1 MQEFTKILQNIELIQ
16 EAQKRKDPVL
26 NVVTLFSGMGA
37 PEIALDK
44 LGVKYR
50 IVLASDIDPE
60 AEAVYK
66 QLHGKKLAKGN
77 DSFIPNVY
85 DVLDQVEP
93 SKLNADVL
101 IAGFSCFVA
110 GTLVMTDKGMFPI
123 EEIKVGDKVLTH
135 TGTFKKVLNVMER
148 KTDNLVFL
156 KATGSLPTLCTP
168 NHPYYIDKA
177 EKAEWIAAKDIK
189 VKDYVGFPINIKYEA
204 LTEKEIVNYSDLI
217 KKLIFNPDFWYF
229 VGRFTGD
236 GFAQISPR
244 CDRGSTSLNYR
255 VHIACALHEKEDVC
269 KIIEKINLPYSILP
283 GRNVLDFQLYNKDLC
298 LFLRECGHKA
308 INKHIHPLLWK
319 LNKECKESFLNG
331 YISADGGKNI
341 TKYGVEVIKIS
352 SISSKLLYEVKV
364 LIAELY
370 KKSITLT
377 QTHKAGKC
385 IIEGR
390 VCNQNNAYSLRFNIN
405 PKKSFYYE
413 KDNILWNKV
422 RKIEEVKKLTTVY
435 NLEVEEDNSYTANGI
450 IVHNCQAFSLSG
462 KQYGIYSRQVKP
474 EGSNKKFVVNI
485 KRHLT
490 DINGDTAI
498 TVNND
503 ESDPLPEGLPEGTK
517 VTISPDSDG
526 KLAFQTLKIAQ
537 TLKPKVIILEN
548 VSTFGQADIEDEDE
562 VPSEFI
568 TEEKEIKVIQSRL
581 GQSGKVD
588 TSEGGYLRLLGKIF
602 GTIGYSFY
610 PMYLDP
616 TSYTNSVIRRPRI
629 YIVGI
634 RNDIEAGINP
644 NKLEAFDDK
653 MATNFGLN
661 TTKSEKDY
669 QKLLDKTLDYIMSSK
684 YSHGYMSKNPRE
696 LVKGLV
702 SKFGINRFAEATDY
716 IFNKLV
722 KNGSVDPRNLQ
733 LNQFQYDSNVIDK
746 EFNDPRVIKFFKKFR
761 NEKQPVI
768 LDVSEKSDTVDYLS
782 TVLAEGISGYF
793 EEYSGKFTI
802 DNPQGEL
809 NLDFGTKPAK
819 PRVKKEKPL
828 VQGELDLDYGE
839 DPLGQVVQEA
849 LGKYN
854 NQKVDEIAIKKFKEI
869 IAKKLLTQFLLNSY
883 NKRNLSYI
891 PTILKNSSIPMKVGG
906 VGNANYF
913 ILRNKSGQFS
923 WGYIHPAILMKLMG
937 MYYNSSSGDD
947 SIYQSI
953 AKTKLANGRP
963 ISVNGIIRRIGNS
976 MSVTVLEKL
985 FKSLISMKAL

>member
-101 IAGFSCFVA
+101 IAGFSC
-110 GTLVMTDKGMFPI
+110 
-123 EEIKVGDKVLTH
+123 
-135 TGTFKKVLNVMER
+135 
-148 KTDNLVFL
+148 
-156 KATGSLPTLCTP
+156 
-168 NHPYYIDKA
+168 
-177 EKAEWIAAKDIK
+177 
-189 VKDYVGFPINIKYEA
+189 
-204 LTEKEIVNYSDLI
+204 
-217 KKLIFNPDFWYF
+217 
-229 VGRFTGD
+229 
-236 GFAQISPR
+236 
-244 CDRGSTSLNYR
+244 
-255 VHIACALHEKEDVC
+255 
-269 KIIEKINLPYSILP
+269 
-283 GRNVLDFQLYNKDLC
+283 
-298 LFLRECGHKA
+298 
-308 INKHIHPLLWK
+308 
-319 LNKECKESFLNG
+319 
-331 YISADGGKNI
+331 
-341 TKYGVEVIKIS
+341 
-352 SISSKLLYEVKV
+352 
-364 LIAELY
+364 
-370 KKSITLT
+370 
-377 QTHKAGKC
+377 
-385 IIEGR
+385 
-390 VCNQNNAYSLRFNIN
+390 
-405 PKKSFYYE
+405 
-413 KDNILWNKV
+413 
-422 RKIEEVKKLTTVY
+422 
-435 NLEVEEDNSYTANGI
+435 
-450 IVHNCQAFSLSG
+450 QAFSSSG

-548 VSTFGQADIEDEDE
+548 VSTFGQVDIEDEDE
-562 VPSEFI
+562 VPSEFV

-602 GTIGYSFY
+602 DTIGYSFY

-616 TSYTNSVIRRPRI
+616 TSYTNSIIRRPRI

-684 YSHGYMSKNPRE
+684 YSYGYMSKNPRE

-702 SKFGINRFAEATDY
+702 SKFGINKFAEATDY

-746 EFNDPRVIKFFKKFR
+746 EFNDPQVIKFFKKIR
-761 NEKQPVI
+761 SEQQPVI
-768 LDVSEKSDTVDYLS
+768 LDVSEKSDTIDYLS

-809 NLDFGTKPAK
+809 
-819 PRVKKEKPL
+819 
-828 VQGELDLDYGE
+828 DLNYGE

-849 LGKYN
+849 LGRYS

>member
-101 IAGFSCFVA
+101 IAGFSC
-110 GTLVMTDKGMFPI
+110 
-123 EEIKVGDKVLTH
+123 
-135 TGTFKKVLNVMER
+135 
-148 KTDNLVFL
+148 
-156 KATGSLPTLCTP
+156 
-168 NHPYYIDKA
+168 
-177 EKAEWIAAKDIK
+177 
-189 VKDYVGFPINIKYEA
+189 
-204 LTEKEIVNYSDLI
+204 
-217 KKLIFNPDFWYF
+217 
-229 VGRFTGD
+229 
-236 GFAQISPR
+236 
-244 CDRGSTSLNYR
+244 
-255 VHIACALHEKEDVC
+255 
-269 KIIEKINLPYSILP
+269 
-283 GRNVLDFQLYNKDLC
+283 
-298 LFLRECGHKA
+298 
-308 INKHIHPLLWK
+308 
-319 LNKECKESFLNG
+319 
-331 YISADGGKNI
+331 
-341 TKYGVEVIKIS
+341 
-352 SISSKLLYEVKV
+352 
-364 LIAELY
+364 
-370 KKSITLT
+370 
-377 QTHKAGKC
+377 
-385 IIEGR
+385 
-390 VCNQNNAYSLRFNIN
+390 
-405 PKKSFYYE
+405 
-413 KDNILWNKV
+413 
-422 RKIEEVKKLTTVY
+422 
-435 NLEVEEDNSYTANGI
+435 
-450 IVHNCQAFSLSG
+450 QAFSSSG

-537 TLKPKVIILEN
+537 TLKPKIIILEN
-548 VSTFGQADIEDEDE
+548 VSTFGQVDIEDEDE
-562 VPSEFI
+562 VPSEFV

-602 GTIGYSFY
+602 DTIGYSFY

-616 TSYTNSVIRRPRI
+616 TSYTNSIIRRPRI

-684 YSHGYMSKNPRE
+684 YSYGYMSKNPRE

-702 SKFGINRFAEATDY
+702 SKFGINKFAEATDY

-746 EFNDPRVIKFFKKFR
+746 EFNDPQVIKFFKKIR
-761 NEKQPVI
+761 SEQQPVI
-768 LDVSEKSDTVDYLS
+768 LDVSEKSDTIDYLS

-809 NLDFGTKPAK
+809 
-819 PRVKKEKPL
+819 
-828 VQGELDLDYGE
+828 DLNYGE

-849 LGKYN
+849 LGRYS

>member
-93 SKLNADVL
+93 SKLSADVL
-101 IAGFSCFVA
+101 IAGFS
-110 GTLVMTDKGMFPI
+110 
-123 EEIKVGDKVLTH
+123 
-135 TGTFKKVLNVMER
+135 
-148 KTDNLVFL
+148 
-156 KATGSLPTLCTP
+156 
-168 NHPYYIDKA
+168 
-177 EKAEWIAAKDIK
+177 
-189 VKDYVGFPINIKYEA
+189 
-204 LTEKEIVNYSDLI
+204 
-217 KKLIFNPDFWYF
+217 
-229 VGRFTGD
+229 
-236 GFAQISPR
+236 
-244 CDRGSTSLNYR
+244 
-255 VHIACALHEKEDVC
+255 
-269 KIIEKINLPYSILP
+269 
-283 GRNVLDFQLYNKDLC
+283 
-298 LFLRECGHKA
+298 
-308 INKHIHPLLWK
+308 
-319 LNKECKESFLNG
+319 
-331 YISADGGKNI
+331 
-341 TKYGVEVIKIS
+341 
-352 SISSKLLYEVKV
+352 
-364 LIAELY
+364 
-370 KKSITLT
+370 
-377 QTHKAGKC
+377 
-385 IIEGR
+385 
-390 VCNQNNAYSLRFNIN
+390 
-405 PKKSFYYE
+405 
-413 KDNILWNKV
+413 
-422 RKIEEVKKLTTVY
+422 
-435 NLEVEEDNSYTANGI
+435 
-450 IVHNCQAFSLSG
+450 CQAFSLSG

-588 TSEGGYLRLLGKIF
+588 ISEGGYLRLLGKIF
-602 GTIGYSFY
+602 NTIGYSFY

-669 QKLLDKTLDYIMSSK
+669 QKLLDKTLNYIMSSK

-746 EFNDPRVIKFFKKFR
+746 EFNDPQVIKFFKKIR
-761 NEKQPVI
+761 SEQQPVI

-819 PRVKKEKPL
+819 PKVKKEKPL

-854 NQKVDEIAIKKFKEI
+854 NQKVDEIKEI

>member
-77 DSFIPNVY
+77 NSFIPNVY

-101 IAGFSCFVA
+101 IAGFSC
-110 GTLVMTDKGMFPI
+110 
-123 EEIKVGDKVLTH
+123 
-135 TGTFKKVLNVMER
+135 
-148 KTDNLVFL
+148 
-156 KATGSLPTLCTP
+156 
-168 NHPYYIDKA
+168 
-177 EKAEWIAAKDIK
+177 
-189 VKDYVGFPINIKYEA
+189 
-204 LTEKEIVNYSDLI
+204 
-217 KKLIFNPDFWYF
+217 
-229 VGRFTGD
+229 
-236 GFAQISPR
+236 
-244 CDRGSTSLNYR
+244 
-255 VHIACALHEKEDVC
+255 
-269 KIIEKINLPYSILP
+269 
-283 GRNVLDFQLYNKDLC
+283 
-298 LFLRECGHKA
+298 
-308 INKHIHPLLWK
+308 
-319 LNKECKESFLNG
+319 
-331 YISADGGKNI
+331 
-341 TKYGVEVIKIS
+341 
-352 SISSKLLYEVKV
+352 
-364 LIAELY
+364 
-370 KKSITLT
+370 
-377 QTHKAGKC
+377 
-385 IIEGR
+385 
-390 VCNQNNAYSLRFNIN
+390 
-405 PKKSFYYE
+405 
-413 KDNILWNKV
+413 
-422 RKIEEVKKLTTVY
+422 
-435 NLEVEEDNSYTANGI
+435 
-450 IVHNCQAFSLSG
+450 QAFSSSG

-474 EGSNKKFVVNI
+474 EGSNKKFVINI

-537 TLKPKVIILEN
+537 ALKPKIIILEN
-548 VSTFGQADIEDEDE
+548 VSTFGQVDIEDEDE
-562 VPSEFI
+562 VPSEFV

-588 TSEGGYLRLLGKIF
+588 TSERGYLRLLGKIF
-602 GTIGYSFY
+602 DTIGYSFY

-616 TSYTNSVIRRPRI
+616 TSYTNSIIRRPRI

-684 YSHGYMSKNPRE
+684 YSYGYMSKNPRE

-702 SKFGINRFAEATDY
+702 SKFGINKFAEATDY

-746 EFNDPRVIKFFKKFR
+746 EFNDPQVIKFFKKIR
-761 NEKQPVI
+761 GEQQPVI
-768 LDVSEKSDTVDYLS
+768 LDVSEKSDTIDYLS

-809 NLDFGTKPAK
+809 
-819 PRVKKEKPL
+819 
-828 VQGELDLDYGE
+828 DLNYGE

-849 LGKYN
+849 LGRYS

>member
-93 SKLNADVL
+93 SKLSVDVL
-101 IAGFSCFVA
+101 IAGFS
-110 GTLVMTDKGMFPI
+110 
-123 EEIKVGDKVLTH
+123 
-135 TGTFKKVLNVMER
+135 
-148 KTDNLVFL
+148 
-156 KATGSLPTLCTP
+156 
-168 NHPYYIDKA
+168 
-177 EKAEWIAAKDIK
+177 
-189 VKDYVGFPINIKYEA
+189 
-204 LTEKEIVNYSDLI
+204 
-217 KKLIFNPDFWYF
+217 
-229 VGRFTGD
+229 
-236 GFAQISPR
+236 
-244 CDRGSTSLNYR
+244 
-255 VHIACALHEKEDVC
+255 
-269 KIIEKINLPYSILP
+269 
-283 GRNVLDFQLYNKDLC
+283 
-298 LFLRECGHKA
+298 
-308 INKHIHPLLWK
+308 
-319 LNKECKESFLNG
+319 
-331 YISADGGKNI
+331 
-341 TKYGVEVIKIS
+341 
-352 SISSKLLYEVKV
+352 
-364 LIAELY
+364 
-370 KKSITLT
+370 
-377 QTHKAGKC
+377 
-385 IIEGR
+385 
-390 VCNQNNAYSLRFNIN
+390 
-405 PKKSFYYE
+405 
-413 KDNILWNKV
+413 
-422 RKIEEVKKLTTVY
+422 
-435 NLEVEEDNSYTANGI
+435 
-450 IVHNCQAFSLSG
+450 CQAFSLSG

-602 GTIGYSFY
+602 NTIGYSFY

-661 TTKSEKDY
+661 TAKSEKDY

-702 SKFGINRFAEATDY
+702 SKFGINKFAEATDY

-746 EFNDPRVIKFFKKFR
+746 EFNDPQVIKFFKKIR
-761 NEKQPVI
+761 SEQQPVI
-768 LDVSEKSDTVDYLS
+768 LDVSEKSDTIDYLS

-809 NLDFGTKPAK
+809 
-819 PRVKKEKPL
+819 
-828 VQGELDLDYGE
+828 DLNYGE

-849 LGKYN
+849 LGRYS

>member
-93 SKLNADVL
+93 SKLSADVL
-101 IAGFSCFVA
+101 IAGFS
-110 GTLVMTDKGMFPI
+110 
-123 EEIKVGDKVLTH
+123 
-135 TGTFKKVLNVMER
+135 
-148 KTDNLVFL
+148 
-156 KATGSLPTLCTP
+156 
-168 NHPYYIDKA
+168 
-177 EKAEWIAAKDIK
+177 
-189 VKDYVGFPINIKYEA
+189 
-204 LTEKEIVNYSDLI
+204 
-217 KKLIFNPDFWYF
+217 
-229 VGRFTGD
+229 
-236 GFAQISPR
+236 
-244 CDRGSTSLNYR
+244 
-255 VHIACALHEKEDVC
+255 
-269 KIIEKINLPYSILP
+269 
-283 GRNVLDFQLYNKDLC
+283 
-298 LFLRECGHKA
+298 
-308 INKHIHPLLWK
+308 
-319 LNKECKESFLNG
+319 
-331 YISADGGKNI
+331 
-341 TKYGVEVIKIS
+341 
-352 SISSKLLYEVKV
+352 
-364 LIAELY
+364 
-370 KKSITLT
+370 
-377 QTHKAGKC
+377 
-385 IIEGR
+385 
-390 VCNQNNAYSLRFNIN
+390 
-405 PKKSFYYE
+405 
-413 KDNILWNKV
+413 
-422 RKIEEVKKLTTVY
+422 
-435 NLEVEEDNSYTANGI
+435 
-450 IVHNCQAFSLSG
+450 CQAFSLSG

-602 GTIGYSFY
+602 DTIGYSFY

-616 TSYTNSVIRRPRI
+616 TSYTNSIIRRPRI

-661 TTKSEKDY
+661 TVKSEKDY

-746 EFNDPRVIKFFKKFR
+746 EFNDPQVIKFFKKIR
-761 NEKQPVI
+761 SEQQPVI
-768 LDVSEKSDTVDYLS
+768 LDVSEKSDTIDYLS

-802 DNPQGEL
+802 DDPQGEL

-828 VQGELDLDYGE
+828 V
-839 DPLGQVVQEA
+839 
-849 LGKYN
+849 
-854 NQKVDEIAIKKFKEI
+854 QKVDEIAIKKFKEI

-906 VGNANYF
+906 VGNAKYF

>member
-93 SKLNADVL
+93 SKLSADVL
-101 IAGFSCFVA
+101 IAGFSC
-110 GTLVMTDKGMFPI
+110 
-123 EEIKVGDKVLTH
+123 
-135 TGTFKKVLNVMER
+135 
-148 KTDNLVFL
+148 
-156 KATGSLPTLCTP
+156 
-168 NHPYYIDKA
+168 
-177 EKAEWIAAKDIK
+177 
-189 VKDYVGFPINIKYEA
+189 
-204 LTEKEIVNYSDLI
+204 
-217 KKLIFNPDFWYF
+217 NPF
-229 VGRFTGD
+229 
-236 GFAQISPR
+236 
-244 CDRGSTSLNYR
+244 
-255 VHIACALHEKEDVC
+255 
-269 KIIEKINLPYSILP
+269 
-283 GRNVLDFQLYNKDLC
+283 
-298 LFLRECGHKA
+298 
-308 INKHIHPLLWK
+308 
-319 LNKECKESFLNG
+319 
-331 YISADGGKNI
+331 
-341 TKYGVEVIKIS
+341 S
-352 SISSKLLYEVKV
+352 S
-364 LIAELY
+364 
-370 KKSITLT
+370 
-377 QTHKAGKC
+377 
-385 IIEGR
+385 
-390 VCNQNNAYSLRFNIN
+390 
-405 PKKSFYYE
+405 
-413 KDNILWNKV
+413 
-422 RKIEEVKKLTTVY
+422 
-435 NLEVEEDNSYTANGI
+435 
-450 IVHNCQAFSLSG
+450 SG

-498 TVNND
+498 TINND

-602 GTIGYSFY
+602 NTIGYSFY

-661 TTKSEKDY
+661 TAKSEKDY

-702 SKFGINRFAEATDY
+702 SKFGINKFAEATDY

-746 EFNDPRVIKFFKKFR
+746 EFNDPQVIKFFKKIR
-761 NEKQPVI
+761 SEQQPVI
-768 LDVSEKSDTVDYLS
+768 LDVSEKSDTIDYLS

-839 DPLGQVVQEA
+839 DPLRQVVQEA

>member
-93 SKLNADVL
+93 SKLSADVL
-101 IAGFSCFVA
+101 IAGFS
-110 GTLVMTDKGMFPI
+110 
-123 EEIKVGDKVLTH
+123 
-135 TGTFKKVLNVMER
+135 
-148 KTDNLVFL
+148 
-156 KATGSLPTLCTP
+156 
-168 NHPYYIDKA
+168 
-177 EKAEWIAAKDIK
+177 
-189 VKDYVGFPINIKYEA
+189 
-204 LTEKEIVNYSDLI
+204 
-217 KKLIFNPDFWYF
+217 
-229 VGRFTGD
+229 
-236 GFAQISPR
+236 
-244 CDRGSTSLNYR
+244 
-255 VHIACALHEKEDVC
+255 
-269 KIIEKINLPYSILP
+269 
-283 GRNVLDFQLYNKDLC
+283 
-298 LFLRECGHKA
+298 
-308 INKHIHPLLWK
+308 
-319 LNKECKESFLNG
+319 
-331 YISADGGKNI
+331 
-341 TKYGVEVIKIS
+341 
-352 SISSKLLYEVKV
+352 
-364 LIAELY
+364 
-370 KKSITLT
+370 
-377 QTHKAGKC
+377 
-385 IIEGR
+385 
-390 VCNQNNAYSLRFNIN
+390 
-405 PKKSFYYE
+405 
-413 KDNILWNKV
+413 
-422 RKIEEVKKLTTVY
+422 
-435 NLEVEEDNSYTANGI
+435 
-450 IVHNCQAFSLSG
+450 CQAFSLSG

-602 GTIGYSFY
+602 DTIGYSFY

-616 TSYTNSVIRRPRI
+616 TSYTNSIIRRPRI

-661 TTKSEKDY
+661 TAKSEKDY

-746 EFNDPRVIKFFKKFR
+746 EFNDPQVIKFFKKIR
-761 NEKQPVI
+761 SEQQPVI
-768 LDVSEKSDTVDYLS
+768 LDVSEKSDTIDYLS

-802 DNPQGEL
+802 DDPQGEL

-828 VQGELDLDYGE
+828 V
-839 DPLGQVVQEA
+839 
-849 LGKYN
+849 
-854 NQKVDEIAIKKFKEI
+854 QKVDEIAIKKFKEI

-906 VGNANYF
+906 VGNAKYF

>member
-77 DSFIPNVY
+77 NSFIPNVY

-101 IAGFSCFVA
+101 IAGFSC
-110 GTLVMTDKGMFPI
+110 
-123 EEIKVGDKVLTH
+123 
-135 TGTFKKVLNVMER
+135 
-148 KTDNLVFL
+148 
-156 KATGSLPTLCTP
+156 
-168 NHPYYIDKA
+168 
-177 EKAEWIAAKDIK
+177 
-189 VKDYVGFPINIKYEA
+189 
-204 LTEKEIVNYSDLI
+204 
-217 KKLIFNPDFWYF
+217 
-229 VGRFTGD
+229 
-236 GFAQISPR
+236 
-244 CDRGSTSLNYR
+244 
-255 VHIACALHEKEDVC
+255 
-269 KIIEKINLPYSILP
+269 
-283 GRNVLDFQLYNKDLC
+283 
-298 LFLRECGHKA
+298 
-308 INKHIHPLLWK
+308 
-319 LNKECKESFLNG
+319 
-331 YISADGGKNI
+331 
-341 TKYGVEVIKIS
+341 
-352 SISSKLLYEVKV
+352 
-364 LIAELY
+364 
-370 KKSITLT
+370 
-377 QTHKAGKC
+377 
-385 IIEGR
+385 
-390 VCNQNNAYSLRFNIN
+390 
-405 PKKSFYYE
+405 
-413 KDNILWNKV
+413 
-422 RKIEEVKKLTTVY
+422 
-435 NLEVEEDNSYTANGI
+435 
-450 IVHNCQAFSLSG
+450 QAFSSSG

-474 EGSNKKFVVNI
+474 EGSNKKFVINI

-537 TLKPKVIILEN
+537 ALKPKIIILEN
-548 VSTFGQADIEDEDE
+548 VSTFGQVDIEDEDE
-562 VPSEFI
+562 VPSEFV

-602 GTIGYSFY
+602 DTIGYSFY

-616 TSYTNSVIRRPRI
+616 TSYTNSIIRRPRI

-684 YSHGYMSKNPRE
+684 YSYGYMSKNPRE

-702 SKFGINRFAEATDY
+702 SKFGINKFAEATDY

-746 EFNDPRVIKFFKKFR
+746 EFNDPQVIKFFKKIR
-761 NEKQPVI
+761 SEQQPVI
-768 LDVSEKSDTVDYLS
+768 LDVSEKSDTIDYLS

-802 DNPQGEL
+802 DNQ
-809 NLDFGTKPAK
+809 
-819 PRVKKEKPL
+819 
-828 VQGELDLDYGE
+828 QGELDLNYGE

-849 LGKYN
+849 LGRYS

-906 VGNANYF
+906 VGNAKYF

>member
-101 IAGFSCFVA
+101 IAGFSC
-110 GTLVMTDKGMFPI
+110 
-123 EEIKVGDKVLTH
+123 
-135 TGTFKKVLNVMER
+135 
-148 KTDNLVFL
+148 
-156 KATGSLPTLCTP
+156 
-168 NHPYYIDKA
+168 
-177 EKAEWIAAKDIK
+177 
-189 VKDYVGFPINIKYEA
+189 
-204 LTEKEIVNYSDLI
+204 
-217 KKLIFNPDFWYF
+217 
-229 VGRFTGD
+229 
-236 GFAQISPR
+236 
-244 CDRGSTSLNYR
+244 
-255 VHIACALHEKEDVC
+255 
-269 KIIEKINLPYSILP
+269 
-283 GRNVLDFQLYNKDLC
+283 
-298 LFLRECGHKA
+298 
-308 INKHIHPLLWK
+308 
-319 LNKECKESFLNG
+319 
-331 YISADGGKNI
+331 
-341 TKYGVEVIKIS
+341 
-352 SISSKLLYEVKV
+352 
-364 LIAELY
+364 
-370 KKSITLT
+370 
-377 QTHKAGKC
+377 
-385 IIEGR
+385 
-390 VCNQNNAYSLRFNIN
+390 
-405 PKKSFYYE
+405 
-413 KDNILWNKV
+413 
-422 RKIEEVKKLTTVY
+422 
-435 NLEVEEDNSYTANGI
+435 
-450 IVHNCQAFSLSG
+450 QAFSLSG

-498 TVNND
+498 TINND

-581 GQSGKVD
+581 GHSGKVD

-602 GTIGYSFY
+602 NTIGYSFY

-661 TTKSEKDY
+661 ITKSEKDY

-746 EFNDPRVIKFFKKFR
+746 EFNDPQVIKFFKKIR
-761 NEKQPVI
+761 SEQQPVI

-809 NLDFGTKPAK
+809 NLDFGAKPAK

-953 AKTKLANGRP
+953 AKIKLANGRP

>member
-93 SKLNADVL
+93 SKLSVDVL
-101 IAGFSCFVA
+101 IAGFS
-110 GTLVMTDKGMFPI
+110 
-123 EEIKVGDKVLTH
+123 
-135 TGTFKKVLNVMER
+135 
-148 KTDNLVFL
+148 
-156 KATGSLPTLCTP
+156 
-168 NHPYYIDKA
+168 
-177 EKAEWIAAKDIK
+177 
-189 VKDYVGFPINIKYEA
+189 
-204 LTEKEIVNYSDLI
+204 
-217 KKLIFNPDFWYF
+217 
-229 VGRFTGD
+229 
-236 GFAQISPR
+236 
-244 CDRGSTSLNYR
+244 
-255 VHIACALHEKEDVC
+255 
-269 KIIEKINLPYSILP
+269 
-283 GRNVLDFQLYNKDLC
+283 
-298 LFLRECGHKA
+298 
-308 INKHIHPLLWK
+308 
-319 LNKECKESFLNG
+319 
-331 YISADGGKNI
+331 
-341 TKYGVEVIKIS
+341 
-352 SISSKLLYEVKV
+352 
-364 LIAELY
+364 
-370 KKSITLT
+370 
-377 QTHKAGKC
+377 
-385 IIEGR
+385 
-390 VCNQNNAYSLRFNIN
+390 
-405 PKKSFYYE
+405 
-413 KDNILWNKV
+413 
-422 RKIEEVKKLTTVY
+422 
-435 NLEVEEDNSYTANGI
+435 
-450 IVHNCQAFSLSG
+450 CQAFSLSG

-602 GTIGYSFY
+602 NTIGYSFY

-661 TTKSEKDY
+661 TAKSEKDY

-702 SKFGINRFAEATDY
+702 SKFGINKFAEATDY

-746 EFNDPRVIKFFKKFR
+746 EFNDPQVIKFFKKIR
-761 NEKQPVI
+761 SEQQPVI
-768 LDVSEKSDTVDYLS
+768 LDVSEKSDTIDYLS

-809 NLDFGTKPAK
+809 
-819 PRVKKEKPL
+819 
-828 VQGELDLDYGE
+828 DLNYGE

-849 LGKYN
+849 LGRYS

-923 WGYIHPAILMKLMG
+923 WGYIHPAILMKLIG